1 MVAFED
7 QWAQIKRETSA
18 SAGMNLASA
27 NGKGGSGDS
36 GRGGVKSSKNAW
48 STAAGAVGS
57 LRGDIKT
64 ALTKLEQGQKPAAG
78 GDSGSGGVRS
88 AVAQQELY
96 RSWKRYLE
104 DVSGRCGVMQDRL
117 EKAGDH
123 HYKNDQAIEG
133 VFAGLDKRYKDTAP
147 VGGETR
153 GR

>member
-1 MVAFED
+1 MVTFEE
-7 QWAQIKRETSA
+7 QWAQIKRETSTGT
-18 SAGMNLASA
+18 GMSLASA
-27 NGKGGSGDS
+27 DDKGGSGEP
-36 GRGGVKSSKNAW
+36 GWGGVKSSKNTW

-64 ALTKLEQGQKPAAG
+64 ALTKLEHGQKSS
-78 GDSGSGGVRS
+78 GDGESDGGGVQS
-88 AVAQQELY
+88 AVAQGELY

-123 HYKNDQAIEG
+123 HYKNDQATESA
-133 VFAGLDKRYKDTAP
+133 FTDLNNRYKDTAP

-153 GR
+153 RR